1 MATITL
7 AKTAPNPQL
16 SFQSAVER
24 AVARA
29 ENTSPAD
36 YAAILDILD
45 RMADGSNMPDDHD
58 QLVQLVNKHGSPRQ

>member
-36 YAAILDILD
+36 YAAILSGGVKI
-45 RMADGSNMPDDHD
+45 
-58 QLVQLVNKHGSPRQ
+58 